1 MSKKK
6 EDKYFNAFIEMSSY
20 SCKAARFL
28 RDILGDYNPD
38 NLDIS
43 IEKMHAIEHDAD
55 VSKHTMT
62 RLLAKE
68 FVTPLEREDILE
80 LASMID
86 TVTDKTEDVLLRLY
100 MFNIR
105 EIREDA
111 ITLAD
116 MLVKC
121 VESMK
126 EALEEFHNFKKSKT
140 LNEKIIEI
148 NYLEEEGDRLYTHA
162 VRNVFTQEGIEGIE
176 AAAWNQVFHYIED
189 VFDAC
194 EDVADVI
201 EGVMMKNS

>member
-1 MSKKK
+1 
-6 EDKYFNAFIEMSSY
+6 
-20 SCKAARFL
+20 
-28 RDILGDYNPD
+28 
-38 NLDIS
+38 
-43 IEKMHAIEHDAD
+43 
-55 VSKHTMT
+55 
-62 RLLAKE
+62 
-68 FVTPLEREDILE
+68 
-80 LASMID
+80 
-86 TVTDKTEDVLLRLY
+86 

-121 VESMK
+121 VASMK

-140 LNEKIIEI
+140 INEKIIEI

-162 VRNVFTQEGIEGIE
+162 VRNVFTQEGIDGIE
-176 AAAWNQVFHYIED
+176 AAAWNHVFHYIED